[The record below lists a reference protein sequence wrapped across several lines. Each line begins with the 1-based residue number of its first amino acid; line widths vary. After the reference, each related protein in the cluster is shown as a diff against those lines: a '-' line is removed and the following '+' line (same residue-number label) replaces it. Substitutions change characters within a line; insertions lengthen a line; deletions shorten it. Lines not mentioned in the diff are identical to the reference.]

1 MNRLYKILGLSLV
14 CFSSSQL
21 IVEAQRKSGHSD
33 FVKAEPIINIRR
45 FYDHRAVIHK
55 NGIAIQSIQLAN
67 SAKFTYERVLNKK
80 IAIGVNSSVQFA
92 GKEKG
97 TLKNDFFVK
106 YFLTFRAPIG
116 LYLYSSHGVASVKNH
131 DFIYRKEIN
140 PYGETPIA
148 NNKNPLVVER
158 TASFSTYIG
167 TLGFG
172 FQNVTGIKRNIIIDF
187 GLGYQ
192 FFNTPNEYKKGY
204 NLKGTSYNVFDTN
217 QRILGPLSPF
227 QARLGLGYMF

>member
-1 MNRLYKILGLSLV
+1 MNRLYKILVLSFV

-21 IVEAQRKSGHSD
+21 IVEAQRRADHSD

-67 SAKFTYERVLNKK
+67 SAKFTYERVLNNK

-140 PYGETPIA
+140 PYGEIPIA

-167 TLGFG
+167 ALGF
-172 FQNVTGIKRNIIIDF
+172 
-187 GLGYQ
+187 
-192 FFNTPNEYKKGY
+192 
-204 NLKGTSYNVFDTN
+204 
-217 QRILGPLSPF
+217 
-227 QARLGLGYMF
+227 